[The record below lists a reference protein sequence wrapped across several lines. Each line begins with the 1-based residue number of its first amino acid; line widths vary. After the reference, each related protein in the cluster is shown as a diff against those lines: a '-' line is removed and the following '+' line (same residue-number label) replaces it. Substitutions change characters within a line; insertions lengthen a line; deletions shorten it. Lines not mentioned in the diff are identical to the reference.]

1 MAGTPEQHI
10 WILRNQLTTTRA
22 TIADEERKNG
32 ELTKENDLLKTLIGK
47 LKTDVTKLT
56 VHAKNCEKATGKA
69 QKEAKH
75 AKGNADHL
83 INSQKGQLKNAERR
97 YEAAAR
103 DLKLWT
109 DKYGLSVNQPAEE
122 KHALQLS
129 VSEWQSKTEKARNEI
144 ASLEAQIEG
153 TPEQIGLH
161 QALEEWE
168 EHQGCSAGFAD
179 FEDKLHDGK
188 LRQQKLESDLTASRQ
203 HHQKTKSDLQALQ
216 VKAEQL
222 EQANMAMQNGNNVYE
237 YVQRI
242 QQLESDLQTSIE
254 QGQKI
259 ELDMKALEETAIQ
272 LERANKTFHDQAK
285 TFHDQAK
292 TDVVMFDDDMLEKQK
307 LESNLRAFQERHQE
321 TESSMKILQGK
332 ADQLERANKSL
343 QDQDELRKDMLHKLE
358 SDLEASKVQCVETD
372 SNMRALQDKADQLE
386 VDLRTTIEQHQTTKS
401 NTEALQEK
409 AEQLEVDLRNTKEQY
424 QTTKSNMTAVQ
435 GEADRLRLDLKT
447 TKEQYQTSVSDME
460 ALQGKV
466 DQLESDLE
474 ATREQYQTTKS
485 NMEALQGKADQLE
498 QANKSLQ
505 KEHERLQA
513 KAFEKREQD
522 DKANNETA
530 DAVQRDEE
538 RMSLMDQENNSKKLE
553 QDSKAQHLRTETPME
568 AERSQVSSSA
578 YTMGSSPVSSYP
590 AQIPYSY

>member
-285 TFHDQAK
+285 T
-292 TDVVMFDDDMLEKQK
+292 DVVMFDDDMLEKQK

-321 TESSMKILQGK
+321 TESSMKILQEK

-386 VDLRTTIEQHQTTKS
+386 VDLR
-401 NTEALQEK
+401 
-409 AEQLEVDLRNTKEQY
+409 NTKEQY
-424 QTTKSNMTAVQ
+424 QTTKSNTTAVQ

-460 ALQGKV
+460 AFQGKV

-485 NMEALQGKADQLE
+485 NMEAIQGKADQLE